1 MQIAPGRC
9 WRACCE
15 IRPGETLV
23 VVRLDRLA
31 RSVSHALAV
40 IEQPCDNSTDEKTQ
54 LAQGQAGKTCSS
66 RAQAPLCAPY
76 APPGRSQPPSG
87 LGARQPLPAQVEDLH

>member
-40 IEQPCDNSTDEKTQ
+40 IEQHCDNSTDEKAQ
-54 LAQGQAGKTCSS
+54 LAQGRRGNLLQSGAGASLRAIRPARAFSIAVGVRRPAASS
-66 RAQAPLCAPY
+66 R
-76 APPGRSQPPSG
+76 PG
-87 LGARQPLPAQVEDLH
+87 

>member
-40 IEQPCDNSTDEKTQ
+40 IEQPCDNSTDEKAQ
-54 LAQGQAGKTCSS
+54 LAQGQAGKP
-66 RAQAPLCAPY
+66 APV
-76 APPGRSQPPSG
+76 GRRRLS
-87 LGARQPLPAQVEDLH
+87 ARHTPRQGVLNRRRC